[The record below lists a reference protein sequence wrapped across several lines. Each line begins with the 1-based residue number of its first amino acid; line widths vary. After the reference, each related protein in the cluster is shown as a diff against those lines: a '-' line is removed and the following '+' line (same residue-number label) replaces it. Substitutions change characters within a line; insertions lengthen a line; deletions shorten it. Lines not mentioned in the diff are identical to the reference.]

1 MDPFKNIRPYT
12 DSEVDQVLQS
22 LTSNESVIK
31 ALMGLQFP
39 GMVSKI
45 PFLKF
50 FVKQKLIS
58 KVKNIHTID
67 DYQKIF
73 KSLME
78 NVVQESISTFSVN
91 GLENLNQ
98 NNSYL
103 FISNHRDI
111 SLDAALLALNLYQSG
126 FKTFNIA
133 VGNNLMEETWASD
146 LFRLNKSFI
155 IQRSG
160 GTKKEIYSGLM
171 LASQFI
177 HKSIFNDNDSVWIAQ
192 KQGRAKDGIDE
203 TDPALLKMIHLTERK
218 SESISNYFNSLK

>member
-39 GMVSKI
+39 GMASKI
-45 PFLKF
+45 PFVKF

-78 NVVQESISTFSVN
+78 NVVKESISIFNVN
-91 GLENLNQ
+91 GLENFNQ
-98 NNSYL
+98 KDSHL

-111 SLDAALLALNLYQSG
+111 SLDAALLALNLYQYG
-126 FKTFNIA
+126 FKTFN
-133 VGNNLMEETWASD
+133 LS
-146 LFRLNKSFI
+146 L
-155 IQRSG
+155 
-160 GTKKEIYSGLM
+160 
-171 LASQFI
+171 I
-177 HKSIFNDNDSVWIAQ
+177 HI
-192 KQGRAKDGIDE
+192 
-203 TDPALLKMIHLTERK
+203 
-218 SESISNYFNSLK
+218 